1 MAAKY
6 EIRVDMINEDG
17 TRTPFNFAPDGA
29 DEVMFTAE
37 VNGFSIIGQLE
48 GGCHVAHHDVSID
61 EIAQAINAND
71 ILYQASKF
79 ALLMRTFLEQED
91 NDAAQ

>member
-1 MAAKY
+1 MASKY
-6 EIRVDMINEDG
+6 EIRVDKINEDG

-29 DEVMFTAE
+29 DEVMHTAE

-48 GGCHVAHHDVSID
+48 GGCHVVHHDVSID

-71 ILYQASKF
+71 ILSQASKL
-79 ALLMRTFLEQED
+79 ALFMRTFLKQEAS
-91 NDAAQ
+91 DAAQ